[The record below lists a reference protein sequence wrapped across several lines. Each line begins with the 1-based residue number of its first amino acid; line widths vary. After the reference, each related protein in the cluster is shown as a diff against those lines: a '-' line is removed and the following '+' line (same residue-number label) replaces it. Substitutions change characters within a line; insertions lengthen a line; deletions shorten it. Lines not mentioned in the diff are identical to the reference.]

1 MVKHYIYDELPR
13 VVLNDIKKMLEEE
26 GFRIVEYAPED
37 GFMYTDYRIAYWGK
51 NQYQFALIIQVK
63 DKITFTGMG
72 KLDLPTSGLGDPN
85 KIMKTQTMERLPYRL
100 QRKEFTA
107 INHKMDS
114 LGYQEINHWP

>member
-1 MVKHYIYDELPR
+1 MVKHYNYDKPPR
-13 VVLNDIKKMLEEE
+13 VALDSIKEMLQNE
-26 GFRIVEYAPED
+26 GFKIAEYAPED

-85 KIMKTQTMERLPYRL
+85 KIMKTQVMERLPYRL
-100 QRKEFTA
+100 QRNEFAA
-107 INHKMDS
+107 INRKMDS
-114 LGYQEINHWP
+114 LGYQELNHWP

>member
-1 MVKHYIYDELPR
+1 
-13 VVLNDIKKMLEEE
+13 MLEEE
-26 GFRIVEYAPED
+26 GFRIAEYAPED

-85 KIMKTQTMERLPYRL
+85 KIMETQIMERLPYRL
-100 QRKEFTA
+100 QRKEFTV
-107 INHKMDS
+107 IKHKMDR
-114 LGYQEINHWP
+114 LGYREILLNTIRLSYPAECKKELV